1 MQIEFTVPGE
11 PFGKQR
17 PRHSR
22 VSGTTYTPKETKLQ
36 EQLIQWAYRK
46 AGGHKFPEDSE
57 IRITII
63 AVMGIP
69 KSTPKYR
76 RSDMLSGKIRP
87 TKKPDW
93 DNIGKLVCDA
103 LNGVSIFGLVLRT
116 SIVFLPLA
124 ISPHH
129 RGCMLSSTAFSFI
142 TAHLQQ
148 FRVVVNITD
157 NLTV

>member
-22 VSGTTYTPKETKLQ
+22 VSGTTYTPRETKLHEALIRQ
-36 EQLIQWAYRK
+36 EYRRQS
-46 AGGHKFPEDSE
+46 GVIFPEGAQL
-57 IRITII
+57 RITVT

-69 KSTPKYR
+69 KSTPKCR
-76 RSDMLSGKIRP
+76 RSAMLSGAIRP

-103 LNGVSIFGLVLRT
+103 LNGVAYDDDKCICE
-116 SIVFLPLA
+116 A
-124 ISPHH
+124 
-129 RGCMLSSTAFSFI
+129 
-142 TAHLQQ
+142 
-148 FRVVVNITD
+148 VVIKIYGEAPCVYVRLEDINA
-157 NLTV
+157 

>member
-22 VSGTTYTPKETKLQ
+22 VSGTTYTPKETKLH

-76 RSDMLSGKIRP
+76 RADMLSGKIRP

-103 LNGVSIFGLVLRT
+103 LNGVAYDDDKCICSACVIKLYGEEPQTYVRLEEINGSL
-116 SIVFLPLA
+116 
-124 ISPHH
+124 H
-129 RGCMLSSTAFSFI
+129 
-142 TAHLQQ
+142 
-148 FRVVVNITD
+148 
-157 NLTV
+157 

>member
-22 VSGTTYTPKETKLQ
+22 VSGTTYTPRETREHEALIRQ
-36 EQLIQWAYRK
+36 EYRK
-46 AGGHKFPEDSE
+46 RCGTKFPEGAQL
-57 IRITII
+57 RITVT

-76 RSDMLSGKIRP
+76 RSVMLSGKVRP
-87 TKKPDW
+87 TRKPDW

-103 LNGVSIFGLVLRT
+103 LNGAAYDDDKCICE
-116 SIVFLPLA
+116 A
-124 ISPHH
+124 
-129 RGCMLSSTAFSFI
+129 
-142 TAHLQQ
+142 
-148 FRVVVNITD
+148 VVVKIYGDEPCVCVGLEDINA
-157 NLTV
+157 